1 MRGAFALGA
10 ITLALAAQPA
20 AAATILDEW
29 PDIKA
34 PPPPAVK
41 PVSIEKGTTA
51 LLMLDFNEQA
61 CNQQRRPRCVAS
73 IPQVKVLLAAAR
85 NAGVPVFYSLGGGGK
100 PPDIAKDLT
109 PAANEPIVSSGVDK
123 FANTDLDRMLREK
136 NVKTV
141 IVVGTAAHGAVL
153 YTASGAAMRGY
164 KVVVPL
170 DGISAD
176 TAYAEQYTAW
186 HLANAPVVSAA
197 VTLTTLGQI
206 GL

>member
-1 MRGAFALGA
+1 MRPFFKFLAS
-10 ITLALAAQPA
+10 IALAAA
-20 AAATILDEW
+20 LGGC
-29 PDIKA
+29 
-34 PPPPAVK
+34 
-41 PVSIEKGTTA
+41 SIGG
-51 LLMLDFNEQA
+51 L
-61 CNQQRRPRCVAS
+61 
-73 IPQVKVLLAAAR
+73 
-85 NAGVPVFYSLGGGGK
+85 LGGGGK

-206 GL
+206 GF